1 MQNVKNSTCVC
12 ILFFFFLSSAL
23 VSSQGLSSIFPSS
36 SSFWNN
42 QFQSQPSSR
51 SPFGNSANNIRRN
64 NGGFG
69 NNFQGNQ
76 QQNVIYTAIG
86 FDRMDPNSQ
95 MRISITPS
103 TVGNQRFM
111 MGSSWNQPM
120 RWYVQGTFLGS
131 VLANA
136 AGEYHV
142 VLTENG
148 RTRDGCDAVSLG
160 RVMTSVQDRYS
171 PFAQRPGAAP
181 SMTGV
186 LPDKL
191 MMGSGTTVYASRV
204 EGITREQLAGAGL
217 AACQFVNNGY
227 CSGKIAFCGTI
238 TKDNLPAM
246 EVPSS
251 LGPNAMSGGGMP
263 GTQIMDL
270 SGSLMG
276 GGGQGMFGQSNGNDM
291 FGQNNGQG
299 GQGMFGQSGGQD
311 AFGQNNG
318 QGSFGQNSPSVLF
331 STSQTNSINS
341 QNNAQAGTAALMGDL
356 FG

>member
-1 MQNVKNSTCVC
+1 MQHVKNSTCVC
-12 ILFFFFLSSAL
+12 ILFFFFLSSSL

-42 QFQSQPSSR
+42 RFQSQPSAWNR
-51 SPFGNSANNIRRN
+51 NNGGFGNN

-76 QQNVIYTAIG
+76 QDNVIYTAIG
-86 FDRMDPNSQ
+86 YDRMDPNSQ
-95 MRISITPS
+95 MRVSITPS
-103 TVGNQRFM
+103 RIGNQRFM
-111 MGSSWNQPM
+111 MGNSWNQPM

-131 VLANA
+131 ALGNA
-136 AGEYHV
+136 AGQYHV

-148 RTRDGCDAVSLG
+148 RTRDGCSAVSLG
-160 RVMTSVQDRYS
+160 RVMTTVQDRYS
-171 PFAQRPGAAP
+171 PFAQRAGAAP
-181 SMTGV
+181 AMAGV

-191 MMGSGTTVYASRV
+191 MMSASGTTVYASRL
-204 EGITREQLAGAGL
+204 EGVTRQQLAGAGL

-251 LGPNAMSGGGMP
+251 LGPAALPGGGMP
-263 GTQIMDL
+263 GAQVMDL
-270 SGSLMG
+270 TGSLMG
-276 GGGQGMFGQSNGNDM
+276 VGGQDMFGQSNGQDM
-291 FGQNNGQG
+291 
-299 GQGMFGQSGGQD
+299 M
-311 AFGQNNG
+311 FGQNNG
-318 QGSFGQNSPSVLF
+318 QGSFGQNNGQGLGSFGQNNGQGSFGQSNPTALF
-331 STSQTNSINS
+331 STSLPNSINS
-341 QNNAQAGTAALMGDL
+341 QNNAQQAETAALMGDL